1 MGNEIILLEQLNA
14 YTYKVNSDMIM
25 HLEES
30 KTDTERILVLISHT
44 INAHQIWIERI
55 LGLRSGVKVFD
66 IRSFEDLKVQ
76 NDINYKNTSEILH
89 SKPLSEKVNY
99 INTKRQRFENT
110 ITEIYLH
117 IFNHAT
123 YHRGQINQLLVQEGK
138 SPMVTDFIAYNR
150 TEIYST

>member
-25 HLEES
+25 HLEDS
-30 KTDTERILVLISHT
+30 KTDTERILVLMSHT

-89 SKPLSEKVNY
+89 SKPLSEKVTY

-138 SPMVTDFIAYNR
+138 SPMVSDFIAYNR
-150 TEIYST
+150 TEIF